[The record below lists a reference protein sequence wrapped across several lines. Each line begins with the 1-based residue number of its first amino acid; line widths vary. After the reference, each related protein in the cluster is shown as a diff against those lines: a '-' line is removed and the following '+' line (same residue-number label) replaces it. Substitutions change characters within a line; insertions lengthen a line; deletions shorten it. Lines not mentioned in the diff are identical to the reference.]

1 MMLAPHFWIM
11 ALQLDVGIG
20 GKEYFILIGAGL
32 VVIGFCLIVLARNKA
47 SQTPNAGPILGTVFD
62 RVVIVNGFLIR
73 FYTQGIINARFT
85 LLFSILDSSLSFI
98 TYGIWARDNKHGSLV
113 QFFKDIWSTLNPVAQ
128 KQPRFLVFQALGL
141 VQLIMSLAAP
151 SVIMS
156 KGIVPDHDIQGSHTL
171 GLFRATFA
179 MYTLHALIHIFAV
192 GSQND
197 SFPIASVL
205 YRLTWNIPVLLVLG
219 YVSQVPVGLIKLLVI
234 YDMVFVGLT
243 ILIFARGNHVKTK

>member
-1 MMLAPHFWIM
+1 MTLAPQLWIM

-20 GKEYFILIGAGL
+20 GKEYFILNGSGL
-32 VVIGFCLIVLARNKA
+32 VVIGFCEIVLARNKA
-47 SQTPNAGPILGTVFD
+47 SQVPNAGPIFGIIFV

-73 FYTQGIINARFT
+73 FHTQGIISARFA
-85 LLFSILDSSLSFI
+85 LLFSILDSLLAFI
-98 TYGIWARDNKHGSLV
+98 TYGIWARENKHGSLV

-128 KQPRFLVFQALGL
+128 KQPRFVVFQALGL
-141 VQLIMSLAAP
+141 VQLFVSLVAP
-151 SVIMS
+151 SIIMS
-156 KGIVPDHDIQGSHTL
+156 KGIVPDIQGSHTL
-171 GLFRATFA
+171 GLFRTTFTI
-179 MYTLHALIHIFAV
+179 YTLHALLHILIA

-219 YVSQVPVGLIKLLVI
+219 FVSQIPVGLVKLLVI

-243 ILIFARGNHVKTK
+243 ILIFARGNHVKTS